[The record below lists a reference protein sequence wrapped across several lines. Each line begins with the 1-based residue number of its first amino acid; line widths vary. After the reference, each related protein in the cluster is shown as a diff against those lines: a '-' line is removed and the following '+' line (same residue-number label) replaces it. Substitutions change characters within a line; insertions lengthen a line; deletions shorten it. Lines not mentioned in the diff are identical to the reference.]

1 MSFKIIPGYSAF
13 MKNVKEAAERK
24 KAAQAKIHLRKPE
37 LMLYKAGDL
46 LRSNSDGSIHQVTKV
61 LKGKIYYSENADG
74 TGPLHWDTH
83 KIIRECFTLDRH
95 RAELNTPPAEKAPVE
110 KKPLFLIM
118 EKVWFD
124 EIYSGRKKTEYRDD
138 SPFYRARF
146 INKKGQFRHYETA
159 ILQVGYHKDARRM
172 TVEIKDIILDGGF
185 EISLGKILDQNF

>member
-24 KAAQAKIHLRKPE
+24 KAAQAKIQLRKPE

-74 TGPLHWDTH
+74 TGLLHWDTH
-83 KIIRECFTLDRH
+83 KMIRECFTLARH
-95 RAELNTPPAEKAPVE
+95 QAELNTPPAEKAPVE

-138 SPFYRARF
+138 TPFYRSRF
-146 INKKGQFRHYETA
+146 MNRKGQFRHYETA

-185 EISLGKILDQNF
+185 EISLGTIIEKNF